1 MKPIYVCLAFS
12 AALTFSFASTAF
24 STELEEAR
32 LNVLVH
38 DVNLTG
44 NGAGGKESGADIQG
58 ELVFSSPSFLSW
70 AGSPRPYL
78 NGSLNTSGKT
88 NFGGAGLAWQKD
100 FTSTFY
106 GEFDFGL
113 VIHDGIVNLPPNPA
127 DPRRIRLDATR
138 VVLGSRVLFRPTFVL
153 GLHLNEQWDAAVMFE
168 HLLHGQILASG
179 RNEGLDN
186 LGVRLSYKFG
196 H

>member
-1 MKPIYVCLAFS
+1 MKRIYRCLALS
-12 AALTFSFASTAF
+12 TALTLGLAGSAI

-38 DVNLTG
+38 DVNLTS
-44 NGAGGKESGADIQG
+44 NGAGGKEGGADIQG
-58 ELVFSSPSFLSW
+58 ELVFSSPGFLSW

-78 NGSLNTSGKT
+78 NGSLNTSGET
-88 NFGGAGLAWQKD
+88 NFGGAGLAWQQN
-100 FTSTFY
+100 FTSAVY
-106 GEFDFGL
+106 GEFGLGL
-113 VIHDGIVNLPPNPA
+113 VIHDGVVRLPTDPA

-153 GLHLNEQWDAAVMFE
+153 GLHLTEQWDAAVMFE
-168 HLLHGQILASG
+168 HLSHGQILASG

>member
-1 MKPIYVCLAFS
+1 MRAVSALIACGAA
-12 AALTFSFASTAF
+12 AALFVPVSAKADG
-24 STELEEAR
+24 LEEVR

-58 ELVFSSPSFLSW
+58 ELVFSSPDFLSW
-70 AGSPRPYL
+70 AGKPRPYL
-78 NGSLNTSGKT
+78 NASFNTNGET
-88 NFGGAGLAWQKD
+88 NFGGAGLAWQYN
-100 FTSTFY
+100 FTSHFY

-113 VIHDGIVNLPPNPA
+113 VIHDGIVNLPA
-127 DPRRIRLDATR
+127 DPGDPKRIRLDATR
-138 VVLGSRVLFRPTFVL
+138 VILGSRVLFRPTFVL
-153 GLHLNEQWDAAVMFE
+153 GLHLSDRWDAALMFE
-168 HLLHGQILASG
+168 HLSHGQILASG

-186 LGVRLSYKFG
+186 LGLRLSYKFG

>member
-1 MKPIYVCLAFS
+1 MKS
-12 AALTFSFASTAF
+12 SFAYLALFTALVLGAPV
-24 STELEEAR
+24 SAISGELEEMR

-38 DVNLTG
+38 DVNITG
-44 NGAGGKESGADIQG
+44 NGAGGKEGGADIQG

-78 NGSLNTSGKT
+78 NGSLNTSGET
-88 NFGGAGLAWQKD
+88 SFGGAGLAWQQN
-100 FTSTFY
+100 FTSAIY
-106 GEFDFGL
+106 GEFGLGL
-113 VIHDGIVNLPPNPA
+113 VVHDGVVHLPA
-127 DPRRIRLDATR
+127 DPADPKRIRLDATR

-153 GLHLNEQWDAAVMFE
+153 GLHLNKQWDAAFVFE
-168 HLLHGQILASG
+168 HLSHGQILASG

>member
-1 MKPIYVCLAFS
+1 MKSSIAYLALCT
-12 AALTFSFASTAF
+12 ALVLGVPATAI
-24 STELEEAR
+24 SGELEEVR
-32 LNVLVH
+32 LNILTH

-44 NGAGGKESGADIQG
+44 NGAGGKESGTDIQA

-78 NGSLNTSGKT
+78 NGSLNTSGET

-100 FTSTFY
+100 FTSAIY

-113 VIHDGIVNLPPNPA
+113 AIHDGIVHLPA
-127 DPRRIRLDATR
+127 DPADPNRIRLDASR
-138 VVLGSRVLFRPTFVL
+138 VILGSRVLFRPTFVL
-153 GLHLNEQWDAAVMFE
+153 GLHLNQQWDAAFVFE
-168 HLLHGQILASG
+168 HLSHGQILASG

-186 LGVRLSYKFG
+186 IGVRLSYKFG
-196 H
+196 Q

>member
-1 MKPIYVCLAFS
+1 MRTNILIVVLGFALAFFV
-12 AALTFSFASTAF
+12 AGNVIAG
-24 STELEEAR
+24 ELEEVR

-58 ELVFSSPSFLSW
+58 ELVFSSPGFLSW

-78 NGSLNTSGKT
+78 NGSLNTSGET
-88 NFGGAGLAWQKD
+88 NFGGFGLAWQQG
-100 FTSTFY
+100 FTSSIY

-113 VIHDGIVNLPPNPA
+113 VIHDGIVNLPTNPG
-127 DPRRIRLDATR
+127 DPERIRLDATR
-138 VVLGSRVLFRPTFVL
+138 VILGSRALFRSTFVL
-153 GLHLNEQWDAAVMFE
+153 GLHLNEQWDAAFVFE
-168 HLLHGQILASG
+168 HLSHGQILASG

-186 LGVRLSYKFG
+186 LGIRLSYKFG
-196 H
+196 R